1 MRESRFSEEGQ
12 NSGALKDEAG
22 VYLESKKGYS
32 GIKNHMGKR
41 IESYSCT
48 GISRSMLELK
58 C

>member
-32 GIKNHMGKR
+32 EIKTIWANA
-41 IESYSCT
+41 
-48 GISRSMLELK
+48 
-58 C
+58 